1 MADQNSR
8 QDENKFAAL
17 IAHTGTAGTSE
28 TIRLVADANG
38 NLTVSGT
45 VTAGGSNVN
54 VVTGTQ
60 QTLGTVG
67 VLNAGSVV
75 VTTGTINL
83 TAIGGVFFN
92 QSDDDDGIGVSNT
105 TLKTMSFNRVL
116 SSVPSWNRMREANA
130 ANTGTG

>member
-45 VTAGGSNVN
+45 VVAGGSNVN

-75 VTTGTINL
+75 VTVGTTNVTTGSIVQTAGTVTTGSLTNLATLGTIQNVNAGTITPNL
-83 TAIGGVFFN
+83 VIDRTALG
-92 QSDDDDGIGVSNT
+92 
-105 TLKTMSFNRVL
+105 TLL
-116 SSVPSWNRMREANA
+116 AL
-130 ANTGTG
+130 

>member
-75 VTTGTINL
+75 ITTGTIGNINQVGTVTVVNAGSIGQTAGTTSNL
-83 TAIGGVFFN
+83 DKGTITRLEGGSIVVT
-92 QSDDDDGIGVSNT
+92 GGT
-105 TLKTMSFNRVL
+105 TN
-116 SSVPSWNRMREANA
+116 
-130 ANTGTG
+130 